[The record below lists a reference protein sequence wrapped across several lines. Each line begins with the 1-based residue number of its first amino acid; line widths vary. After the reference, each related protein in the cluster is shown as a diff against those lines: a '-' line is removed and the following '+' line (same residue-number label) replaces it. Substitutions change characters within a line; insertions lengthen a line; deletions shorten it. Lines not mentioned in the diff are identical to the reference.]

1 MILTESTELTDVV
14 IAEPVDAEINENRFS
29 NSVTKRILR
38 CPLTYFLCRSVFS
51 FSTLIYLNGGTC
63 DTDLEK
69 LLMLEIGK
77 NMIFVLSIILMEIPQ
92 LYTYGFL
99 FFIIGL
105 IIWFNVFIYQNLV
118 IFRSWICRI
127 TMPFVWYDILIYVIV
142 DWIIVFSS
150 LCGRTRYR
158 VNAQVTPAN

>member
-1 MILTESTELTDVV
+1 MLTESTELTDVV
-14 IAEPVDAEINENRFS
+14 IAEPVNAEIRNRE
-29 NSVTKRILR
+29 TKRILR

-63 DTDLEK
+63 DTDLEQ

-77 NMIFVLSIILMEIPQ
+77 NMIFVLSIILMEFPQ
-92 LYTYGFL
+92 LDTYGFL
-99 FFIIGL
+99 FFIISL

-118 IFRSWICRI
+118 ISRSWTCHI

-142 DWIIVFSS
+142 DWIIVFSC
-150 LCGRTRYR
+150 LCGRTLDR
-158 VNAQVTPAN
+158 VN